1 MGDDLARVASEDG
14 QQVELDLSELHLL
27 ATLSDGSAGQIDRDI
42 ASTHDRIRLPIAP
55 GLGGVAEGDA
65 DASQEFAYADSKR
78 ERNRYP
84 NAVGAI
90 ADEMSRQLE
99 KWA

>member
-1 MGDDLARVASEDG
+1 MR
-14 QQVELDLSELHLL
+14 
-27 ATLSDGSAGQIDRDI
+27 
-42 ASTHDRIRLPIAP
+42 
-55 GLGGVAEGDA
+55 
-65 DASQEFAYADSKR
+65 SQEYAYADSKR
-78 ERNRYP
+78 EGNRYP